1 MGRRGACHE
10 GGDAVKYHL
19 ASVGDRIGLADDP
32 TNIDDRQEVGLKSS
46 TLFRIGFIGSGI
58 SVIFVLIP
66 IVVAV
71 FGNSEITTRISAV
84 VNEKLFTVVLIFFSA
99 IIFLA
104 VRKKR
109 EESIL
114 AYIEKQGEEKH

>member
-1 MGRRGACHE
+1 
-10 GGDAVKYHL
+10 VKYHL

-32 TNIDDRQEVGLKSS
+32 TNIDHRQEPGLKSS
-46 TLFRIGFIGSGI
+46 TLFKIGFIGSGI
-58 SVIFVLIP
+58 SVIFVLVP

-71 FGNSEITTRISAV
+71 FGNSEISTRVAAV
-84 VNEKLFTVVLIFFSA
+84 VNEKVLTVVLIFFSA

-114 AYIEKQGEEKH
+114 AYLEKQGEEKH

>member
-32 TNIDDRQEVGLKSS
+32 TNIDNRQEVGLKSS
-46 TLFRIGFIGSGI
+46 TLFKIGFIGSGI

>member
-1 MGRRGACHE
+1 
-10 GGDAVKYHL
+10 
-19 ASVGDRIGLADDP
+19 
-32 TNIDDRQEVGLKSS
+32 
-46 TLFRIGFIGSGI
+46 LFKIGFIGSGI
-58 SVIFVLIP
+58 SVIFVLVP

-71 FGNSEITTRISAV
+71 FGNPEISTRVAAV
-84 VNEKLFTVVLIFFSA
+84 VNEKLLTMVLICFSA
-99 IIFLA
+99 IIFHA

>member
-1 MGRRGACHE
+1 M
-10 GGDAVKYHL
+10 
-19 ASVGDRIGLADDP
+19 
-32 TNIDDRQEVGLKSS
+32 KSS
-46 TLFRIGFIGSGI
+46 TLFKIGFIGSGT
-58 SVIFVLIP
+58 SVIFVLVP

-71 FGNSEITTRISAV
+71 FGNSEISTRVAAI
-84 VNEKLFTVVLIFFSA
+84 VNEKLLTVVLIFFSA

-114 AYIEKQGEEKH
+114 AYLEKQGEEKH

>member
-1 MGRRGACHE
+1 M
-10 GGDAVKYHL
+10 
-19 ASVGDRIGLADDP
+19 
-32 TNIDDRQEVGLKSS
+32 KSS
-46 TLFRIGFIGSGI
+46 TLFKIGFIGSGT
-58 SVIFVLIP
+58 SVIFVLVP

-71 FGNSEITTRISAV
+71 FGNSEISTRVAAI
-84 VNEKLFTVVLIFFSA
+84 VNEKLLTVVLIFFSA

>member
-1 MGRRGACHE
+1 M
-10 GGDAVKYHL
+10 
-19 ASVGDRIGLADDP
+19 
-32 TNIDDRQEVGLKSS
+32 KSS
-46 TLFRIGFIGSGI
+46 TLFKIGFIGSGI
-58 SVIFVLIP
+58 SVIFVLVP

-71 FGNSEITTRISAV
+71 FGNSEISTRVAAV
-84 VNEKLFTVVLIFFSA
+84 VNEKVLTVVLIFFSA

-114 AYIEKQGEEKH
+114 AYLEKQGEEKH

>member
-1 MGRRGACHE
+1 
-10 GGDAVKYHL
+10 
-19 ASVGDRIGLADDP
+19 
-32 TNIDDRQEVGLKSS
+32 LKSS
-46 TLFRIGFIGSGI
+46 TLFKIGFIGSGI
-58 SVIFVLIP
+58 SVIFVLVP

-71 FGNSEITTRISAV
+71 FGNSEISTRVAAV
-84 VNEKLFTVVLIFFSA
+84 VNEKVLTVVLIFFSA

-114 AYIEKQGEEKH
+114 AYLEKQGEEKH

>member
-1 MGRRGACHE
+1 M
-10 GGDAVKYHL
+10 
-19 ASVGDRIGLADDP
+19 
-32 TNIDDRQEVGLKSS
+32 KSS
-46 TLFRIGFIGSGI
+46 TLFKIGFIGAGI
-58 SVIFVLIP
+58 SVIFVLVP

-71 FGNSEITTRISAV
+71 FGNPEISTRVAAV
-84 VNEKLFTVVLIFFSA
+84 VNEKLLTMLLIFFSA
-99 IIFLA
+99 IIFRA

>member
-32 TNIDDRQEVGLKSS
+32 TNIDNRQEVGLKSS

>member
-1 MGRRGACHE
+1 
-10 GGDAVKYHL
+10 
-19 ASVGDRIGLADDP
+19 
-32 TNIDDRQEVGLKSS
+32 LKSS
-46 TLFRIGFIGSGI
+46 TLFKIGFIGSGT
-58 SVIFVLIP
+58 SVIFVLVP

-71 FGNSEITTRISAV
+71 FGNSEISTRVAAI
-84 VNEKLFTVVLIFFSA
+84 VNEKLLTVVLIFFSA

-114 AYIEKQGEEKH
+114 AYLEKQGEEKH